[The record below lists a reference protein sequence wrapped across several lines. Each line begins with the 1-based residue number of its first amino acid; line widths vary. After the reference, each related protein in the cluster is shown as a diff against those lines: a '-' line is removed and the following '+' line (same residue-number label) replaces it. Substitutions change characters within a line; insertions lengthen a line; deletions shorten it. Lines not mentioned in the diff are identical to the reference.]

1 MTESLAQLLRLLR
14 TNKCLTVTSVGE
26 SNSIARSE
34 VTTTLYSQLNGH
46 IFTSEFW
53 VLGTITSNQPDNIL
67 PARQWKNPAGVDF
80 ADPESHMPQKFDILL
95 GADSFFD
102 LLCSGQ
108 IKLTNGGPLL
118 QKTLLGWVVSGRC
131 RQQQKEATSC
141 IALSKEDIVLGRLV
155 ERLWE
160 FDTVPENKDLN
171 KFLTRTNCL

>member
-1 MTESLAQLLRLLR
+1 
-14 TNKCLTVTSVGE
+14 
-26 SNSIARSE
+26 
-34 VTTTLYSQLNGH
+34 
-46 IFTSEFW
+46 
-53 VLGTITSNQPDNIL
+53 
-67 PARQWKNPAGVDF
+67 
-80 ADPESHMPQKFDILL
+80 MPQKFDILL